1 MNQADNLIS
10 AELAQILDL
19 LDRIEKLNKLLQV
32 HREHGSEAVMI
43 KQYEERKAAFV
54 DELNNLMA
62 AYNLQITDR
71 SSRAA

>member
-1 MNQADNLIS
+1 MDSLIS

-19 LDRIEKLNKLLQV
+19 LDQIEKLNKLLQV

-43 KQYEERKAAFV
+43 KQYEERKAVFV
-54 DELNNLMA
+54 DELNKLMA